1 MGGEWVIKARIKVF
15 FPALSNSAVF
25 KGFDDVHIHLK
36 CKDPPGEQNA
46 KSEITKKAKQT
57 QKTTA
62 TARTKRTVIRN
73 TKEKKKSKS
82 SLGLQHLL

>member
-36 CKDPPGEQNA
+36 CKDPPG
-46 KSEITKKAKQT
+46 
-57 QKTTA
+57 
-62 TARTKRTVIRN
+62 
-73 TKEKKKSKS
+73 
-82 SLGLQHLL
+82 